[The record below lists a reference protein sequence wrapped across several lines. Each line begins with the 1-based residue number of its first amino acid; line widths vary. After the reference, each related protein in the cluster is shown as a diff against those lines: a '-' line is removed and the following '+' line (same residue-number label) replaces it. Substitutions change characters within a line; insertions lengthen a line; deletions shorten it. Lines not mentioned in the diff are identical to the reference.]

1 MKKLLLF
8 SLTALVSIMTNARQ
22 LTPQEA
28 LSRALGTEA
37 AHLTASRSSALTLS
51 YTSKDPA
58 TGNAGV
64 YVFNCSG
71 DNGYAVISADDVAE
85 ALLGYADEGRFD
97 PDNIPAN
104 MKAWLETYTAEIA
117 WASTQ

>member
-51 YTSKDPA
+51 
-58 TGNAGV
+58 
-64 YVFNCSG
+64 
-71 DNGYAVISADDVAE
+71 
-85 ALLGYADEGRFD
+85 
-97 PDNIPAN
+97 
-104 MKAWLETYTAEIA
+104 
-117 WASTQ
+117 